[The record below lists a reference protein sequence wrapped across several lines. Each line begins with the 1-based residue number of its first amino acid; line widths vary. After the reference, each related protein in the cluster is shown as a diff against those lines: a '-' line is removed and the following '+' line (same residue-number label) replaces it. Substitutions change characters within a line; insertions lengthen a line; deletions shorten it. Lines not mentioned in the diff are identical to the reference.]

1 MPSRSTPRYAPGP
14 GQTLRGTAPRFAA
27 VRRLPDGHLALREHA
42 VSRADQRRHE
52 RGVLPPWMR
61 GDRKSEIGRQAL
73 RDFRPRS
80 TVRSA
85 MIGPTVIL
93 LEEGAV
99 PGGVPGEL
107 VHALA
112 PLRILV
118 REEPGPDAAVLRRPA
133 SSAIPSLE
141 GADRT
146 DSDDEMP
153 RVPRVDEYGV
163 QTESPAA
170 RLPLL
175 PRRMIVQ
182 RIQIV
187 PRIPAVVTAEQ
198 GRGLHAGVDRVRRF
212 RRSRFDVPDTGHAEV
227 GSLLELGEA
236 CVAFGSSPARPR

>member
-1 MPSRSTPRYAPGP
+1 R
-14 GQTLRGTAPRFAA
+14 
-27 VRRLPDGHLALREHA
+27 
-42 VSRADQRRHE
+42 
-52 RGVLPPWMR
+52 MR

-118 REEPGPDAAVLRRPA
+118 REEPGPDAAALRRPA
-133 SSAIPSLE
+133 ASAIQSLE
-141 GADRT
+141 GAART
-146 DSDDEMP
+146 GSDDQMP

-163 QTESPAA
+163 GPQTP
-170 RLPLL
+170 
-175 PRRMIVQ
+175 
-182 RIQIV
+182 
-187 PRIPAVVTAEQ
+187 
-198 GRGLHAGVDRVRRF
+198 
-212 RRSRFDVPDTGHAEV
+212 
-227 GSLLELGEA
+227 
-236 CVAFGSSPARPR
+236 